1 MSDIEVSRVIT
12 ASADELYDMVS
23 DLPRMG
29 EWSPESTGG
38 EWTKGATGPAVG
50 ARFKGANANGSKR
63 WTTTAVVEQAD
74 RGKAFVF
81 RVTVGPIKVARW
93 SYRFTP
99 GETGTTVTETWVDQR
114 GWLAKK
120 ASGSASGVTDRAA
133 HNRSGMEN
141 TLAKLAAAAES

>member
-1 MSDIEVSRVIT
+1 MSDIQVSRVIT

-23 DLPRMG
+23 DLRRMG

-38 EWTKGATGPAVG
+38 EWIKGATGAAVG

-63 WTTTAVVEQAD
+63 WTTTAIVEQAD

-93 SYRFTP
+93 SYRFSP
-99 GETGTTVTETWVDQR
+99 GETGTTVTETWADQR
-114 GWLAKK
+114 GWLTKRAG
-120 ASGSASGVTDRAA
+120 GSASGVADRAA
-133 HNRSGMEN
+133 HNRSGMET
-141 TLAKLAAAAES
+141 TLAKLAAAAEG